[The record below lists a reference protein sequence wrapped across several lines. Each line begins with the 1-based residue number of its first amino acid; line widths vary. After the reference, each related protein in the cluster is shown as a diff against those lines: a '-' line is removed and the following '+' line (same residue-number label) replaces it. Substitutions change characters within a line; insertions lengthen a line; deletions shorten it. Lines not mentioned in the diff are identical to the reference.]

1 MEHIKALCEQ
11 SLEMCH
17 VKADG
22 TYRDHTLQR
31 VKRVYI
37 TVINVSVYAQSFK
50 YLRFKSS
57 ELLCCVDGKELL
69 TVWKIKCLHLHAQ
82 AVQVY
87 LSILQGYI
95 MAQRQAGIKNVI

>member
-11 SLEMCH
+11 SVQICH

-22 TYRDHTLQR
+22 TYKDHMLQR

-50 YLRFKSS
+50 Y
-57 ELLCCVDGKELL
+57 
-69 TVWKIKCLHLHAQ
+69 
-82 AVQVY
+82 
-87 LSILQGYI
+87 
-95 MAQRQAGIKNVI
+95 